1 MFVLALSLYNTIEFK
16 VSFFYAKSRTC
27 SFIAKKLFAEALKQI
42 VVQKSFSKVTVS
54 ELIRVC
60 NVNRKT
66 FYYHYDNL
74 TELVKEIF
82 DEELDRV
89 IEEFNETLSWEESF
103 ILAAKF
109 ILDNKKV
116 VKHIYESDYRID
128 LEKYIFSISG
138 EIMRK
143 YVIRAAKDTKAQ
155 EVDIKLIAY
164 FYQCALSS
172 ALVQWLA
179 TDMKTDPKTITR
191 RIGEVMDGNILLSL
205 KRSEKLEKF
214 TQNFDIE

>member
-1 MFVLALSLYNTIEFK
+1 MGKYITKDFILGRGLDMAKNYTKDLIRKEFIK
-16 VSFFYAKSRTC
+16 LLNK
-27 SFIAKKLFAEALKQI
+27 KKLHNI
-42 VVQKSFSKVTVS
+42 TVT
-54 ELIRVC
+54 ELAKAC
-60 NVNRKT
+60 NIERKT

-116 VKHIYESDYRID
+116 VKHIYESDYKID

-172 ALVQWLA
+172 SLIQWVA
-179 TDMKTDPKTITR
+179 TDMKTDPKAVTR
-191 RIGEVMDGNILLSL
+191 RIGELMDGNILLSL

>member
-1 MFVLALSLYNTIEFK
+1 MAKNYTKDLIRKEFIK
-16 VSFFYAKSRTC
+16 LLNK
-27 SFIAKKLFAEALKQI
+27 KKLHNI
-42 VVQKSFSKVTVS
+42 TVT
-54 ELIRVC
+54 ELAKAC
-60 NVNRKT
+60 NIERKT
-66 FYYHYDNL
+66 FYYHYNNL

-103 ILAAKF
+103 ILVAKF

-191 RIGEVMDGNILLSL
+191 RIGELMDGNILLSL

>member
-1 MFVLALSLYNTIEFK
+1 MAKNYTKDLIRKEFIRLLNK
-16 VSFFYAKSRTC
+16 
-27 SFIAKKLFAEALKQI
+27 KKLHNI
-42 VVQKSFSKVTVS
+42 TVT
-54 ELIRVC
+54 ELAKAC
-60 NVNRKT
+60 NIERKT

-89 IEEFNETLSWEESF
+89 IEEFNETLFWEESF
-103 ILAAKF
+103 ILVAKF

-191 RIGEVMDGNILLSL
+191 RIGELMDGNILLSL

>member
-1 MFVLALSLYNTIEFK
+1 MAKNYTKDLIRKEFI
-16 VSFFYAKSRTC
+16 RLLN
-27 SFIAKKLFAEALKQI
+27 IKKLHNI
-42 VVQKSFSKVTVS
+42 TVT
-54 ELIRVC
+54 ELAKAC
-60 NVNRKT
+60 NIERKT
-66 FYYHYDNL
+66 FYYHYENL
-74 TELVKEIF
+74 TELVKKIF
-82 DEELDRV
+82 DEELERV
-89 IEEFNETLSWEESF
+89 IEEFNETISWEESF

-116 VKHIYESDYRID
+116 VKHIYESDYRMD

-143 YVIRAAKDTKAQ
+143 YVIRVAKDTKAQ

-191 RIGEVMDGNILLSL
+191 RIGELMDGNILLSL